1 MGAGHILQN
10 GDSKSNGHDPGNGQD
25 HDAEDDNV
33 IRMPTLAERDRQ
45 RREDSRKRK
54 KQRPPHEPIINLPPV
69 TKALVVA
76 ILGIHIA
83 LFLSSMFPGLG
94 LHYQLVGNLGFIPG
108 RFTGTMPFIW
118 VNMFSPIAYM
128 FLHGSWLHVILNTVM
143 LMAFGTG
150 FERWQGPR
158 AFLLYYFLCGLGG
171 IALHMLIY
179 PFSQTPVI
187 GASAGISGLFAAVLV
202 MLHRMSNM
210 AGVGGMSIWPFVIL
224 WIGISV
230 MFGMMGGPAGGAVA
244 WAAHVGGF
252 LTGFAALK
260 FVFRIL

>member
-1 MGAGHILQN
+1 MQN
-10 GDSKSNGHDPGNGQD
+10 GGPKNNGHNGQD
-25 HDAEDDNV
+25 PDDPDEADNI
-33 IRMPTLAERDRQ
+33 IRIPTLAERDRQ
-45 RREDSRKRK
+45 RRESAKQRK
-54 KQRPPHEPIINLPPV
+54 KYQPPREPMINLPPV
-69 TKALVVA
+69 TKVLVITIV
-76 ILGIHIA
+76 GIHLLLA
-83 LFLSSMFPGLG
+83 LNSTFLSIDLR
-94 LHYQLVGNLGFIPG
+94 YQLVGNLGFVPG
-108 RFTGTMPFIW
+108 RFTGTMPFAW
-118 VNMFSPIAYM
+118 ANLLSPLAYM
-128 FLHGSWLHVILNTVM
+128 FLHGSWLHVIMNAVM
-143 LMAFGTG
+143 LMAFGAG

-179 PFSQTPVI
+179 PYSGTPVI

-202 MLHRMSNM
+202 MLHRMSHM
-210 AGVGGMSIWPFVIL
+210 AGLGRMSIWPFVIL

-230 MFGMMGGPAGGAVA
+230 MFGMMGGPGGGAVA